1 MGSRQSTVQRRTGE
15 TDITL
20 TLDLD
25 GEGKYEIATGN
36 GMLDHLLA
44 QLSRH
49 GHIDITIKAKGDL
62 STGWHHLVEDTS
74 ITLGR
79 AFREALGDGA
89 GIQRMGHALVPLDE
103 TLAMVAVDLS
113 GRSYASLDLSMSQEM
128 VETLPGELI
137 GHFLESF
144 ASESRITLHAKILT
158 GVDTHHKA
166 EALFKALA
174 KALRAALE
182 RDPSSKGQVP
192 STKGTINS

>member
-1 MGSRQSTVQRRTGE
+1 MGSRQSTIQRRTGE

-25 GEGKYEIATGN
+25 GEGKYEISTGN
-36 GMLDHLLA
+36 GMLDHLIA

-49 GHIDITIKAKGDL
+49 GKLDIKLDAKGDL

-113 GRSYASLDLSMSQEM
+113 GRSHAQLDLALSQEM
-128 VETLPGELI
+128 VETLPGDLI
-137 GHFLESF
+137 AHFLESF
-144 ASESRITLHAKILT
+144 ASEARLTLHAKIMT

-166 EALFKALA
+166 EALFRALA
-174 KALRAALE
+174 RALRNAVE
-182 RDPSSKGQVP
+182 PDPRAQGQIP
-192 STKGTINS
+192 STKGTISS